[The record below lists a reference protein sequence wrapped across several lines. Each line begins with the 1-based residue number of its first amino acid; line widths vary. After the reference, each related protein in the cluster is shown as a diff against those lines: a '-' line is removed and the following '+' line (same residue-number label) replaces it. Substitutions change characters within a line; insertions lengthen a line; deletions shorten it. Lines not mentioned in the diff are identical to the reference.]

1 MAIVLETKVQNKLH
15 ISWCP
20 LMAPKDHHSPQP
32 LSHPLL
38 SSCSRTTDLKGRWRG
53 GGWAVEDGEGEKC
66 G

>member
-15 ISWCP
+15 LSWCP

-38 SSCSRTTDLKGRWRG
+38 SSCSRTTDLKGRW
-53 GGWAVEDGEGEKC
+53 AEAEEDGEEEKC
-66 G
+66 A